1 MRNEYELVVK
11 NGIIVSPGKFQGETS
26 DIPVWWEQVIE
37 GNHDQEIEIGSL
49 IWHIFIFTD
58 EDKID
63 MPEYAED
70 YGIAL
75 CEDDQGFV
83 HSAILR
89 IEDDIFEL

>member
-1 MRNEYELVVK
+1 MSYIPYDYEVK
-11 NGIIVSPGKFQGETS
+11 NHVIVSPGKFEGEA
-26 DIPVWWEQVIE
+26 DYIPDFWGRSLDGE
-37 GNHDQEIEIGSL
+37 HDREIEIGTNT
-49 IWHIFIFTD
+49 WYIFVFTD
-58 EDKID
+58 VEKLVFPD
-63 MPEYAED
+63 D

>member
-1 MRNEYELVVK
+1 MRNEYEYVVE
-11 NGIIVSPGKFQGETS
+11 NNIIVSPGKFQGETS
-26 DIPVWWEQVIE
+26 DIPGWWEQVIE
-37 GNHDQEIEIGSL
+37 GNHDREIEIGTNLWS
-49 IWHIFIFTD
+49 IFVFTE

-63 MPEYAED
+63 MPAYAED

-89 IEDDIFEL
+89 IVEDIFEL

>member
-1 MRNEYELVVK
+1 MRNEYEYVVE
-11 NGIIVSPGKFQGETS
+11 NNIIVSPGKFQGETS
-26 DIPVWWEQVIE
+26 DVPTWWEQVLQ
-37 GNHDQEIEIGSL
+37 GNYDREIEIGSL
-49 IWHIFIFTD
+49 IWYVFVFTD

-75 CEDDQGFV
+75 CEDSLGFI

-89 IEDDIFEL
+89 IEGDIFEL